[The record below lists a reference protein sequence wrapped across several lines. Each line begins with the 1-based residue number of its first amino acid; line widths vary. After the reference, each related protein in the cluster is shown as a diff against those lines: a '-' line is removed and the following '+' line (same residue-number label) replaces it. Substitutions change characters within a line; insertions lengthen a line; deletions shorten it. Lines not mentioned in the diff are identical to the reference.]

1 MTAHMIAI
9 ALAVVIDR
17 IIGDPRWLPH
27 PVVGFGKL
35 IAFFDK
41 HLNYGQNRWAKGFA
55 MLALVLF
62 IVVLLAVGIVWAAYS
77 LHIYFGVLV
86 EAWLISTTIAAKGLK
101 QAADEVKEPLQNGN
115 LDEARLK
122 LSYIVGRD
130 TDQLNEAEI
139 TRGTVETVAEN
150 TSDGV
155 TAPLFFALIGGAPL
169 ALLYRA
175 INTCDSMVGYQNDKY
190 GEFGF
195 ASAKCDDLFNWIPS
209 RLTSIVMIAVN
220 QPKLR
225 RSKKACWEI
234 VKRDAPKHPS
244 PNSGWGEAA
253 VAALLGIQLGGMNTY
268 KGITSNRAKMG
279 DPLVTMSAVH
289 IEETNAI
296 MLRTTTVFS
305 LILIA
310 CGGVIVVLT

>member
-1 MTAHMIAI
+1 MSTHLI
-9 ALAVVIDR
+9 ALALAVIIDR

-35 IAFFDK
+35 IAFFDRRFNDG
-41 HLNYGQNRWAKGFA
+41 NYRRAKGLL
-55 MLALVLF
+55 MLVLVLL
-62 IVVLLAVGIVWAAYS
+62 IVVFLAVVIISLSYSVHLYLGI
-77 LHIYFGVLV
+77 LV

-101 QAADEVKEPLQNGN
+101 QAANEVREPLVNGN
-115 LDEARLK
+115 LEEARLK
-122 LSYIVGRD
+122 VSYIVGRD
-130 TDQLNEAEI
+130 TDDLNEAEI
-139 TRGTVETVAEN
+139 TRATVETVAEN

-169 ALLYRA
+169 ALIYRA
-175 INTCDSMVGYQNDKY
+175 INTCDSMVGYQNKKY
-190 GEFGF
+190 GDFGF

-209 RLTSIVMIAVN
+209 RLTSLVMIAVN
-220 QPKLR
+220 QPKHHK
-225 RSKKACWEI
+225 SKKACWEI

-253 VAALLGIQLGGMNTY
+253 VAALLGIQLGGINTY

-296 MLRTTTVFS
+296 MLRTTTAFS

-310 CGGVIVVLT
+310 CGGVIIVLT